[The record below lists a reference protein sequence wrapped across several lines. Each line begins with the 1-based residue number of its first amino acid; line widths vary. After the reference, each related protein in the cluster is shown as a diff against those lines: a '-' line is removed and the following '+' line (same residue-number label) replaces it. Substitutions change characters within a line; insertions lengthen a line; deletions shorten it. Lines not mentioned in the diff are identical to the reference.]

1 MNKAYGNIMPMLEEM
16 KSGKRPMTLEVDP
29 DIKVKPDPKAQEVSL
44 ADPKSTN
51 FIQQVPGSNNVA
63 VVPSGGAPPPQTQT
77 QPPAPLVASTV
88 ENINFNLTAENPDN
102 FLPLSQ
108 QILNIVG

>member
-1 MNKAYGNIMPMLEEM
+1 MPMLEEM

-63 VVPSGGAPPPQTQT
+63 VVPSGVRPSTANTNT
-77 QPPAPLVASTV
+77 TTTPLVASTV

-102 FLPLSQ
+102 FLPLSLNKYL
-108 QILNIVG
+108 IL

>member
-1 MNKAYGNIMPMLEEM
+1 
-16 KSGKRPMTLEVDP
+16 MTLQVDP

-51 FIQQVPGSNNVA
+51 VISQIPGSNNVA

-77 QPPAPLVASTV
+77 QEPAPLVASSV
-88 ENINFNLTAENPDN
+88 QNINKNLSPENPDN
-102 FLPLSQ
+102 FLPLSAK